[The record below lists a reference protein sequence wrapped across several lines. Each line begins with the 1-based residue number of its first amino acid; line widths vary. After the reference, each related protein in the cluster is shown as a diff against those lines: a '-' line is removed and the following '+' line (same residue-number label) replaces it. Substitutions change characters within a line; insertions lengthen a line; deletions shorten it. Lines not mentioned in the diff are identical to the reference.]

1 MFKLLPFSEVSR
13 VVQQSIPLQTSIP
26 ALLSTYRQSPFTI
39 QDILSEWKGD
49 GSILLAQQNSSLLG
63 LLRVDKRRTY
73 WEVSSFIVDPQ
84 YRGLGIGSR
93 MLNTLDIPIYLK
105 VRQENEHAIQLYKK
119 HQFAIQTYCEGRY
132 IMKNNVY

>member
-13 VVQQSIPLQTSIP
+13 VVQQSVQLQTSIP

-49 GSILLAQQNSSLLG
+49 GGILLAQQNSSLLG
-63 LLRVDKRRTY
+63 LLRLDKRRTY
-73 WEVSSFIVDPQ
+73 WEVSSFIVDPL
-84 YRGLGIGSR
+84 YRGQGIGSR
-93 MLNTLDIPIYLK
+93 MLNRLDVPIYLK

-119 HQFAIQTYCEGRY
+119 HQFAIETYCEGRY